1 MKKMMLLGV
10 LLLSAAAGYGQESRQ
25 DVSFSGT
32 GFFGPQITGA
42 GGIQQNSTGSL
53 GLLTSYR
60 YMLTPHSAL
69 ELNYSFTQ
77 NQQRYVIST
86 NTGNSPGVTLPAYA
100 QGQRIHSREQEIT
113 GAYVYNL
120 NFKRFSPF
128 LEVGVGGLI
137 FSPIRDFKTQAL
149 DTKQNTNIGAL
160 FGGGVAYE
168 LSPSWDIRAEYR
180 GFLVK
185 SPNYGIGDFKA
196 NRYEIFSIPAIGV
209 AYHF

>member
-1 MKKMMLLGV
+1 MKKMMLLGALLV
-10 LLLSAAAGYGQESRQ
+10 LAARGYAQESRQ

-32 GFFGPQITGA
+32 GFFGPQVNGNGA
-42 GGIQQNSTGSL
+42 QLNSTGSL

-77 NQQRYVIST
+77 NQQVYKVSF
-86 NTGNSPGVTLPAYA
+86 NGVN
-100 QGQRIHSREQEIT
+100 GQRIHSRAQEIT
-113 GAYVYNL
+113 GAYVYSL
-120 NFKRFSPF
+120 TFKRFNPF
-128 LEVGVGGLI
+128 AEVGVGGMI
-137 FSPIRDFKTQAL
+137 FTPIRDFGTQTL

-168 LSPSWDIRAEYR
+168 LSPSWDVRLEYR
-180 GFLVK
+180 GFLSK
-185 SPNYGIGDFKA
+185 APDFGISNFKT
-196 NRYEIFSIPAIGV
+196 NRYEVWSIPAIGV

>member
-10 LLLSAAAGYGQESRQ
+10 LILSAAAGYGQESRQ
-25 DVSFSGT
+25 DASFSAM
-32 GFFGPQITGA
+32 GFFGPQVNGNGA
-42 GGIQQNSTGSL
+42 QQTSTGSL

-77 NQQRYVIST
+77 NQQKYVVSF
-86 NTGNSPGVTLPAYA
+86 NGPD
-100 QGQRIHSREQEIT
+100 GQRIHSREQEIT
-113 GAYVYNL
+113 GAYVYSL
-120 NFKRFSPF
+120 NFKRYSPF
-128 LEVGVGGLI
+128 LEAGVGALI
-137 FSPIRDFKTQAL
+137 FTPIRDFATQTL

-168 LSPSWDIRAEYR
+168 LSPSWDIRVEYR
-180 GFLVK
+180 GFVAK
-185 SPNYGIGDFKA
+185 APDYGINNFKT
-196 NRYEIFSIPAIGV
+196 NRYEVFSMPAVGI

>member
-1 MKKMMLLGV
+1 MKKMMLLGA

-42 GGIQQNSTGSL
+42 GAIQQNSTGSL

-77 NQQRYVIST
+77 NQQRYVISF
-86 NTGNSPGVTLPAYA
+86 NTPPNVPAYA

-113 GAYVYNL
+113 GAYVYSL
-120 NFKRFSPF
+120 NFKRYSPF
-128 LEVGVGGLI
+128 AEAGVGGLI
-137 FSPIRDFKTQAL
+137 FTPIRDFATHTL

-160 FGGGVAYE
+160 FGGGLAYE
-168 LSPSWDIRAEYR
+168 MSPSWDIRVEYR
-180 GFLVK
+180 GFVVK
-185 SPNYGIGDFKA
+185 SPNYGIGDFKT
-196 NRYEIFSIPAIGV
+196 NRYEIFSTPAVGV